1 MALTANVEQVIAVG
15 RSQLG
20 YSESPR
26 GSNRTKPPDWLIS
39 LFGQWGWSWGGGWS
53 NPDPMHF
60 EVMSTPAHVRQLVA
74 MCVNL

>member
-26 GSNRTKPPDWLIS
+26 GSLVWFRPPIEGRMAVCAQSPCRIGTSPCSQGLEILDRA
-39 LFGQWGWSWGGGWS
+39 
-53 NPDPMHF
+53 D
-60 EVMSTPAHVRQLVA
+60 
-74 MCVNL
+74 